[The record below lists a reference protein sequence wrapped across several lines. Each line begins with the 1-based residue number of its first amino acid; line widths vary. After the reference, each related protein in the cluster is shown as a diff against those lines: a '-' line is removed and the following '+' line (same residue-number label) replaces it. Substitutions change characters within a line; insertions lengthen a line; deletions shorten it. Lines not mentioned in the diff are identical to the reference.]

1 LQNLSLA
8 AAAEIGDLDFHSAAS
23 SILDDSVR
31 QMRLALAFAFAF
43 LSVPWHLASEIPAGL
58 FRE

>member
-8 AAAEIGDLDFHSAAS
+8 AAAEIGDPDVHSAAY

-31 QMRLALAFAFAF
+31 QMRLAMAFAF
-43 LSVPWHLASEIPAGL
+43 LSVPRRLASEIPAGL